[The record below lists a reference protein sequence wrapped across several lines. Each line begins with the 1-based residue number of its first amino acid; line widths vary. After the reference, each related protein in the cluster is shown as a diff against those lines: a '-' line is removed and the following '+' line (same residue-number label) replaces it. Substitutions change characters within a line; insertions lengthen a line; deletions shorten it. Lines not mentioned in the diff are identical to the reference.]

1 MHQNSY
7 QSLSRDRF
15 KNNYNFSDITILV
28 AEDDIYNQY
37 FLREI
42 LNSTKARILMANNGK
57 EALELLE
64 ENPDI
69 NIALFDIKMPVMDG
83 LTLARIIRAKYQN
96 FPMIAQTAHILPEDK
111 HIAFDSGFNEL
122 VTKPINIERL
132 FMLIKDL
139 AV

>member
-7 QSLSRDRF
+7 QSLNRDRF
-15 KNNYNFSDITILV
+15 KNNYDFSDFKILV

-42 LNSTKARILMANNGK
+42 FSSTKARILMANNGK

-83 LTLARIIRAKYQN
+83 LTLARIIRARYQN

-111 HIAFDSGFNEL
+111 HIAFNAGFNEL
-122 VTKPINIERL
+122 VTKPINIDRL
-132 FMLIKDL
+132 FRLIGDL